1 MSKIKPEQ
9 EREFTR
15 DWETYTS
22 SPIMAK
28 KYGVNPRTII
38 RHAAKLG
45 LSPRLGPRKAKK
57 HE

>member
-1 MSKIKPEQ
+1 MTKLTPDKDH
-9 EREFTR
+9 EFTR
-15 DWETYTS
+15 EWEIYTS
-22 SPIMAK
+22 STIMAK